1 MVRGGQVTIPQL
13 AEMLGISR
21 IAVYKKV
28 KAGRIPATKVGRFYV
43 ISDRTVNE
51 VLQKTL
57 RQCDRQRV
65 DRAVKKVVRD
75 YGDVLKRLARE

>member
-1 MVRGGQVTIPQL
+1 MVSERQVTIPQL

-28 KAGRIPATKVGRFYV
+28 KAGQIPAAKVGRVYV
-43 ISDRTVNE
+43 ISDRTVND
-51 VLQKTL
+51 VLQKAL
-57 RQCDRQRV
+57 RPRDKQRV
-65 DRAVKKVVRD
+65 DRVVKKVVRD

>member
-1 MVRGGQVTIPQL
+1 MVRGRQVTIPQL

-28 KAGRIPATKVGRFYV
+28 KAGQIPATKTGRNYV

-51 VLQKTL
+51 VLQKTM
-57 RQCDRQRV
+57 RPRDKKRV

-75 YGDVLKRLARE
+75 YGDVLRRLARE

>member
-28 KAGRIPATKVGRFYV
+28 KAGQIPATKGGRFYV

-51 VLQKTL
+51 VLRKAL
-57 RQCDRQRV
+57 RPRDKQRV
-65 DRAVKKVVRD
+65 DRAVKKVVQD

>member
-1 MVRGGQVTIPQL
+1 MVKERAVTIPQL
-13 AEMLGISR
+13 AKMLGLSR

-28 KAGRIPATKVGRFYV
+28 KAGQIPATKVGRFYV

-51 VLQKTL
+51 VLNKSL
-57 RQCDRQRV
+57 RARDKQRV

>member
-51 VLQKTL
+51 VLQKSL
-57 RQCDRQRV
+57 PHRDKQRV

>member
-1 MVRGGQVTIPQL
+1 MVTDNAVTIPQL
-13 AEMLGISR
+13 AKMLGLSR

-28 KAGRIPATKVGRFYV
+28 KAGQIPATKVGRFYV

-51 VLQKTL
+51 VLNKTL
-57 RQCDRQRV
+57 HARDKQRV